1 MMDGEDV
8 YRTRLA
14 ECLAAAE
21 ASSLPQVRERHLTA
35 ARSWQTLLDAV
46 MERKSNVIALQQAA
60 SRKNAD
66 EEDAMSETEYEIPD
80 PVVDAIE
87 RGTPAVK
94 AFRQSSGQSQH
105 DVAADAGMT
114 DERLAAIEQGRTPH
128 NLELAVL
135 SDVLDV
141 PVGLLVDK

>member
-1 MMDGEDV
+1 
-8 YRTRLA
+8 
-14 ECLAAAE
+14 
-21 ASSLPQVRERHLTA
+21 
-35 ARSWQTLLDAV
+35 

-60 SRKNAD
+60 SLTSAD
-66 EEDAMSETEYEIPD
+66 EEDAMSETHFEIPD
-80 PVVDAIE
+80 FVVDAIE
-87 RGTPAVK
+87 GGTSAVK

-114 DERLAAIEQGRTPH
+114 DERLAAIEQGLTPH